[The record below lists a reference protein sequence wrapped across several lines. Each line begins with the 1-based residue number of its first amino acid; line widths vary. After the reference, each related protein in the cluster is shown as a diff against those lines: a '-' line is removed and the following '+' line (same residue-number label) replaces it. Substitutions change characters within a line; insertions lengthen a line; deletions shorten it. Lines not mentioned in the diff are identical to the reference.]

1 MTRND
6 PLPEGKDVTR
16 DNHTEN
22 AVCAQVRVANELGLH
37 ARPAARLAQEAQKF
51 DSAIVLSTDSQQVDA
66 KSILDILTLAAPRG
80 CGLTIRASGGDA
92 RAAVERIAGLFRER
106 FGEEK

>member
-1 MTRND
+1 MTKNH
-6 PLPEGKDVTR
+6 PLPEGKNVTQE
-16 DNHTEN
+16 NQTEN

-51 DSAIVLSTDSQQVDA
+51 ASVIVLASDNQQVDA

-80 CGLTIRASGGDA
+80 CGLTIRASGDDA
-92 RAAVERIAGLFRER
+92 RAAVERLTGLFRER
-106 FGEEK
+106 FGEDK